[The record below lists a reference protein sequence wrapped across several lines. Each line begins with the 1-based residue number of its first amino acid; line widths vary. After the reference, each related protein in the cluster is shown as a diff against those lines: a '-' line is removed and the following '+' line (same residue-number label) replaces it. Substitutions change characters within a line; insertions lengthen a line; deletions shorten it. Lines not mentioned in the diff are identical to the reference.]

1 MKRMKLT
8 TAGRMVIFVIVLALL
23 AGIGGFGYNY
33 YKNNIADDKPISSGT
48 QSGSTSQKP
57 TTKPSAG
64 KTDTSD
70 PVINLSL
77 DEWVGW
83 KPIIDAN
90 QGLTTQ
96 PGSIFDQLGIKVN
109 INIINDATASSN
121 ALITGELNAA
131 GYTTNRAAFLSGK
144 FQEAGLDVV
153 MPVFTNYSA
162 GGDGII
168 AKSGINT
175 VNDLLGKKIGVPRFS
190 EAQTLVVWF
199 VNKSDLSDADKQS
212 IIDNMILFD
221 DASETGEAFFANI
234 INDATASSNALI
246 TGELNAAGY
255 TTNRAAFLS
264 GKFQEAGLDV
274 VMPVFTNYSAGGDG
288 IIAKSGINTVNDLL
302 GKKIGVPRF
311 SEAQTLVVWFVNKSD
326 LSDADKQSI
335 IDNMILF
342 DDASETGEAFFA
354 GQLDVAAT
362 WQPYLSYAT
371 ENGDAH
377 IMFST
382 TASKSLIMD
391 GIVFRSDFAQ
401 AHPDVVTAF
410 IDGIFQANAMY
421 TTEFDYIRS
430 VMPMFAGV
438 SDEEIK
444 AQCGDAEM
452 MGYAENKEVLDST
465 APSVYFDMCDI
476 WESLGETVNRKVAM
490 TLFDNQYLLPL
501 ASKYSSTS
509 TSTSKPVELTE
520 EQKQEIVNYEAL
532 LTKSMTVEFVADT
545 AQFKNPEEAYAIMDE
560 FVSIANTLD
569 GAIIQVEGNINARN
583 YSDSGQALS
592 AERAKA
598 VAKYFIACGID
609 PNRLITVGN
618 GNTKMVADPGS
629 ADAYLNRRTD
639 VFFKIIE
646 E

>member
-1 MKRMKLT
+1 M
-8 TAGRMVIFVIVLALL
+8 
-23 AGIGGFGYNY
+23 
-33 YKNNIADDKPISSGT
+33 
-48 QSGSTSQKP
+48 
-57 TTKPSAG
+57 
-64 KTDTSD
+64 
-70 PVINLSL
+70 
-77 DEWVGW
+77 
-83 KPIIDAN
+83 
-90 QGLTTQ
+90 
-96 PGSIFDQLGIKVN
+96 
-109 INIINDATASSN
+109 
-121 ALITGELNAA
+121 
-131 GYTTNRAAFLSGK
+131 
-144 FQEAGLDVV
+144 DVV

-190 EAQTLVVWF
+190 EAQTLV
-199 VNKSDLSDADKQS
+199 A
-212 IIDNMILFD
+212 
-221 DASETGEAFFANI
+221 
-234 INDATASSNALI
+234 
-246 TGELNAAGY
+246 
-255 TTNRAAFLS
+255 
-264 GKFQEAGLDV
+264 
-274 VMPVFTNYSAGGDG
+274 
-288 IIAKSGINTVNDLL
+288 
-302 GKKIGVPRF
+302 
-311 SEAQTLVVWFVNKSD
+311 WFVNKSD

-371 ENGDAH
+371 ENSGAH

-438 SDEEIK
+438 SDEKIK

-476 WESLGETVNRKVAM
+476 WESLGETINRKVAM

>member
-1 MKRMKLT
+1 MRRKKLT
-8 TAGRMVIFVIVLALL
+8 TAGRIVIFVLVLAII
-23 AGIGGFGYNY
+23 AGLGGAAY
-33 YKNNIADDKPISSGT
+33 YFLGDKIAGGNGSDTNPGAVTSPSGNGT
-48 QSGSTSQKP
+48 VATDP
-57 TTKPSAG
+57 ATPSANT
-64 KTDTSD
+64 KTDVSSE
-70 PVINLSL
+70 VINLSL

-96 PGSIFDQLGIKVN
+96 PGSIFDSLGLKVN

-131 GYTTNRAAFLSGK
+131 GYTTNRTAFLSGK
-144 FQEAGLDVV
+144 FKEAGLDVV

-175 VNDLLGKKIGVPRFS
+175 VNDLIGKKIGVPRFS
-190 EAQTLVVWF
+190 EAQTLVTWF
-199 VNKSDLSDADKQS
+199 VNKSDLSDTDKQS
-212 IIDNMILFD
+212 VINNMILF
-221 DASETGEAFFANI
+221 E
-234 INDATASSNALI
+234 
-246 TGELNAAGY
+246 
-255 TTNRAAFLS
+255 
-264 GKFQEAGLDV
+264 
-274 VMPVFTNYSAGGDG
+274 
-288 IIAKSGINTVNDLL
+288 
-302 GKKIGVPRF
+302 
-311 SEAQTLVVWFVNKSD
+311 
-326 LSDADKQSI
+326 
-335 IDNMILF
+335 
-342 DDASETGEAFFA
+342 DASETGEAFFA

-371 ENGDAH
+371 DNSDAH

-391 GIVFRSDFAQ
+391 GIVFRSDFAK

-410 IDGIFQANAMY
+410 IDGIFQANEMY
-421 TTEFDYIRS
+421 TTEFDYIRA

-438 SDEEIK
+438 SDQEIK
-444 AQCGDAEM
+444 DQCGDAEM

-465 APSVYFDMCDI
+465 APSVYSDMCDI
-476 WESLGETVNRKVAM
+476 WQFLGESVDRKAAM

-501 ASKYSSTS
+501 ASKYSSAPTK
-509 TSTSKPVELTE
+509 TERVELTE
-520 EQKQEIVNYEAL
+520 EQKKDIIDYEAL
-532 LTKSMTVEFVADT
+532 LTKSMTVEFVADM
-545 AQFKNPEEAYAIMDE
+545 AQFKNPDEAYAIMDE
-560 FVSIANTLD
+560 FVAIANTLD

-583 YSDSGQALS
+583 DTESGTALS

-609 PNRLITVGN
+609 PNRIITVGN
-618 GNTKMVADPGS
+618 GNHKMLADPSGS
-629 ADAYLNRRTD
+629 DAYLNRRTD

>member
-1 MKRMKLT
+1 MKTSVKRRAKNCIRG
-8 TAGRMVIFVIVLALL
+8 AVLL
-23 AGIGGFGYNY
+23 ACFIAVWYVASCFTQPLFIPAPATVWEAIVGLAETGQLQKGLAYSFLRITGASALSMLVAIPLSLLIYGVKPIKETIMPVVSFLRYVPVTAFSPLLILWFGIGEQMKISFLF
-33 YKNNIADDKPISSGT
+33 IAT
-48 QSGSTSQKP
+48 FVYLL
-57 TTKPSAG
+57 PSILLCFNDVPQDLMDTG
-64 KTDTSD
+64 KTT
-70 PVINLSL
+70 
-77 DEWVGW
+77 
-83 KPIIDAN
+83 
-90 QGLTTQ
+90 
-96 PGSIFDQLGIKVN
+96 
-109 INIINDATASSN
+109 
-121 ALITGELNAA
+121 
-131 GYTTNRAAFLSGK
+131 GK

-190 EAQTLVVWF
+190 EAQTLV
-199 VNKSDLSDADKQS
+199 A
-212 IIDNMILFD
+212 
-221 DASETGEAFFANI
+221 
-234 INDATASSNALI
+234 
-246 TGELNAAGY
+246 
-255 TTNRAAFLS
+255 
-264 GKFQEAGLDV
+264 
-274 VMPVFTNYSAGGDG
+274 
-288 IIAKSGINTVNDLL
+288 
-302 GKKIGVPRF
+302 
-311 SEAQTLVVWFVNKSD
+311 WFVNKSD

>member
-1 MKRMKLT
+1 M
-8 TAGRMVIFVIVLALL
+8 A
-23 AGIGGFGYNY
+23 
-33 YKNNIADDKPISSGT
+33 
-48 QSGSTSQKP
+48 
-57 TTKPSAG
+57 
-64 KTDTSD
+64 
-70 PVINLSL
+70 
-77 DEWVGW
+77 
-83 KPIIDAN
+83 
-90 QGLTTQ
+90 
-96 PGSIFDQLGIKVN
+96 
-109 INIINDATASSN
+109 
-121 ALITGELNAA
+121 
-131 GYTTNRAAFLSGK
+131 
-144 FQEAGLDVV
+144 
-153 MPVFTNYSA
+153 
-162 GGDGII
+162 
-168 AKSGINT
+168 
-175 VNDLLGKKIGVPRFS
+175 
-190 EAQTLVVWF
+190 
-199 VNKSDLSDADKQS
+199 
-212 IIDNMILFD
+212 
-221 DASETGEAFFANI
+221 
-234 INDATASSNALI
+234 
-246 TGELNAAGY
+246 
-255 TTNRAAFLS
+255 
-264 GKFQEAGLDV
+264 
-274 VMPVFTNYSAGGDG
+274 
-288 IIAKSGINTVNDLL
+288 
-302 GKKIGVPRF
+302 
-311 SEAQTLVVWFVNKSD
+311 WFVNKSD

-501 ASKYSSTS
+501 ASEYSSTS